1 MQCNEENPIVLMNFS
16 HIYEDEKFYKTAQAA
31 DEAAVTPHILDFTT
45 LSGTHGYCDEAAAAE
60 IRRRIAGYPAQGLH
74 FLDNGNYHYI
84 TRFWCEKITED
95 FVLVVY
101 DHHVDL
107 RKPAFPGIM
116 SCGSWIRDI
125 MLRNTHCR
133 GVLLIGP
140 SRAQAG
146 IINAEL
152 MTLSSEVI
160 LPEETCGKARAGEQP
175 KTEEVRT
182 GERPKVQGVYENAP
196 DRKVSSTRSSEAP
209 RMAACSGCSQQA
221 TCDYAREVAQ
231 NTDHHTRVKEYVK
244 SQPDL
249 QDPLLNVSLYCFTEE
264 DILSGRADSH
274 IPPLLERERLP
285 IYISVDKDVLSTK
298 VLHTNWDQGVMT
310 EAELLRELRFFMM
323 SPEIHVLGMDVCG
336 EPDYNAYRRILDD
349 TRNLRRSDR
358 VNRDLLTLYQEHP
371 DAAFFRLDLRRS
383 YRVQ

>member
-160 LPEETCGKARAGEQP
+160 LPEEAAMP
-175 KTEEVRT
+175 
-182 GERPKVQGVYENAP
+182 
-196 DRKVSSTRSSEAP
+196 
-209 RMAACSGCSQQA
+209 AACASCSQQA

-244 SQPDL
+244 NQPDL